1 MYALIQNSTLR
12 SLLLEQL
19 PVFLISL
26 FIAEMFYKFHSF
38 LLESIAFLVT
48 WFVLD
53 WGWQMIRRAIW
64 PAEKMPTA

>member
-1 MYALIQNSTLR
+1 MYSLIQNNSLR

-19 PVFLISL
+19 PVFLVSL

-38 LLESIAFLVT
+38 LLESIAFLAT

-53 WGWQMIRRAIW
+53 WGYQKVRRAF
-64 PAEKMPTA
+64 AHEEKLPTA

>member
-1 MYALIQNSTLR
+1 MYSLIQNNSLR
-12 SLLLEQL
+12 ALLVEQL
-19 PVFLISL
+19 PVFLVSL

-53 WGWQMIRRAIW
+53 WGYQAVRRAFSSDK
-64 PAEKMPTA
+64 KMPVA